1 MNIETKS
8 INTIR
13 VLAADMVQAAN
24 SGHPGAPMGMAPAA
38 YALWAY
44 GMKHDP
50 KAPKWMDRDR
60 FVLSIGH
67 ASAMEYALLHMTG
80 YDLPMDELKK
90 FRQLGSKT
98 PGHPEY
104 GRTPGVE
111 TTTGPLGQ
119 GIANAVGFAI
129 AETMLAAKF
138 NREGY
143 NVVDHRTWAMCGDG
157 CLQEGIAHEAISL
170 AGNLKL
176 NKLTLIYDDN
186 DITIEGSTDITF
198 TEDVQKTFEAC
209 EWNVIRIQDG
219 TDYAAVAAAV
229 EETKKSDKPTLII
242 VPTKIG
248 YGCPAKEGKSS
259 AHGEPLGEANL
270 AAAKETLGMPADK
283 FRVDEDVYAH
293 FAACMEKNEKAHAE
307 WDKLFA
313 EYAEKYPELAA
324 EWEQWHSQE
333 LPDEVL
339 MNDELWAFDKA
350 DATRGASGAV
360 LNRLA
365 QYLPNLVGGSADLG
379 PSNKSEIKG
388 GGDYSAENRLGRN
401 MHFGIRE
408 HAMAAV
414 CNGMAL
420 HGGLRVYCATFF
432 VFSDYMK
439 HAMRVA
445 ALMNLPVFYILTHDS
460 IGVGEDGATHQP
472 VEHLSM
478 LRSLPNFNVFRPA
491 DSRETAAAYMSALT
505 TGTPTAFILSR
516 QNLPLYEG
524 SDGRA
529 MKGAYVLGKECK
541 ETPDVILIGTGS
553 EVEQLMQAKEV
564 LCKEHKV
571 SARVVSMPCMEV
583 FLQQSKEYQEEVL
596 PTSIRARVAMEA
608 GATMPWYRFTGL
620 DGKVIGMDH
629 FGDSA
634 PAAVLFKEYGFTCE
648 NVVSTVLDML
658 K

>member
-350 DATRGASGAV
+350 DATRGASGTV